1 MNRSQI
7 YVFIAF
13 LIPKF
18 EVKTEKHCI
27 FERIKSLRI
36 YTIQEMKKIA
46 VFTSGGDAP
55 GMNACIRAIVR
66 GAAYH
71 GVEVFGIVRGYN
83 GMIKGDIIP
92 LNSQSV
98 SNIIQRGGT
107 ILKSARSKEFMTA
120 EGRQK
125 AYDKLQELGIEGL
138 VAIGGN
144 GTFTGAEIFY
154 NEFKIP
160 TVGAPGTI
168 DNDLYGTDY
177 TIGFD
182 TAVNTALDAV
192 DKIRDTADS
201 HDRVFFIEVMGRDS
215 GYIAIQ
221 CAIAGGA
228 ESVMIP
234 ENLTSVDEI
243 SAILQKG
250 FDKKK
255 SSSIVI
261 VAEGDEEGNAQI
273 VAKKIKDKMGENLD
287 IRVTTLG
294 HIQRGG
300 IPTAS
305 DRILASRLG
314 LGALEGLLR
323 GEKNVM
329 AGVVNNQLIYTPFH
343 DTITKKKPV
352 SEDLIRMVEILS
364 T

>member
-1 MNRSQI
+1 
-7 YVFIAF
+7 
-13 LIPKF
+13 
-18 EVKTEKHCI
+18 
-27 FERIKSLRI
+27 
-36 YTIQEMKKIA
+36 MKKIA
-46 VFTSGGDAP
+46 VYTSGGDAP
-55 GMNACIRAIVR
+55 GMNSCIRAIVR
-66 GAAYH
+66 GAGYH

-107 ILKSARSKEFMTA
+107 ILKSARSKEFMTT
-120 EGRQK
+120 EGRKK
-125 AYDKLQELGIEGL
+125 AYDQLKERGIEGL
-138 VAIGGN
+138 IAIGGN

-154 NEFKIP
+154 NEYKIP

-182 TAVNTALDAV
+182 TAVNTALDAI

-221 CAIAGGA
+221 CGIAGGA
-228 ESVMIP
+228 EAVMIP
-234 ENLTSVDEI
+234 ENLTPVSEI
-243 SAILQKG
+243 VNILEQGIAKA
-250 FDKKK
+250 K
-255 SSSIVI
+255 SSSIVV
-261 VAEGDEEGNAQI
+261 VAEGDEEGNAQK
-273 VAKKIKDKMGENLD
+273 VAQKIKGLMSREMD

-300 IPTAS
+300 IPTAY

-329 AGVVNNQLIYTPFH
+329 AGVVNDQFIYTPFH

-352 SEDLIRMVEILS
+352 SEDLIRMVDILS
-364 T
+364 S